1 MFTSSVNVCF
11 DGHPII
17 NGNEDDHKWLDC
29 KCSDYNNQ
37 DICSSHHLDAYSKSK
52 QDAEQIVLSYSSHQ
66 PNETSRNGKNICQ
79 EKNTDFKRLRACVLR
94 YVILLTLFYPGVLYS
109 LNVNS
114 FHFTTIR
121 V

>member
-29 KCSDYNNQ
+29 KRSDYNNQ

-66 PNETSRNGKNICQ
+66 PNEISRNGKIICKD
-79 EKNTDFKRLRACVLR
+79 KNTDFKGLRACVLR
-94 YVILLTLFYPGVLYS
+94 YVILLTLFYPGGQF
-109 LNVNS
+109 NVNS
-114 FHFTTIR
+114 FHFTTI
-121 V
+121 